1 MNKLLTVSSS
11 PHIRSNISTKGI
23 MADVIISLIPAAVFG
38 VIIFGLQA
46 ALLIAVCVLS
56 AVLCEFLWCLITK
69 KPHTIGDLSAVVTG
83 LLLALNLPPTL
94 PVWMGIIGS
103 GVAIIVVKEMF
114 GGLGCNFANPAITAR
129 ITLMV
134 SFPAAMT
141 KFIEPFT
148 NAVTEATPLAAEEGV
163 FKLKELILGT
173 HGGCIGETSAVM
185 LLIGFA
191 YLLIR
196 RVISPIIPLCFV
208 GTVGVFTLVL
218 GGNPLTAIFSG
229 GLLLGAIFMAT
240 DYVTSPSGKW
250 GKVIFGIGCG
260 VITVV
265 IREFASLPEGV
276 SYSILLMNIIVPH
289 INKLTKAKPFGWED
303 KKND

>member
-1 MNKLLTVSSS
+1 MNKVLTVSSS
-11 PHIRSNISTKGI
+11 PHIRKDISTKGI
-23 MADVIISLIPAAVFG
+23 MLDVIISLFPATVFG
-38 VIIFGLQA
+38 VIMFGLNA
-46 ALLIAVCVLS
+46 ALLVAVCVLS
-56 AVLCEFLWCLITK
+56 AVLSEFLWCFITK

-141 KFIEPFT
+141 KFTEPFK
-148 NAVTEATPLAAEEGV
+148 NVVTSATPLVAETGTCG
-163 FKLKELILGT
+163 LKELILGT

-185 LLIGFA
+185 LLLGFA
-191 YLLIR
+191 YLLLR
-196 RVISPIIPLCFV
+196 RVISPIIPLCFI

-218 GGNPLTAIFSG
+218 GGDPLTAIFSG

-240 DYVTSPSGKW
+240 DYVTSPATKW
-250 GKVIFGIGCG
+250 GKVIFGVGCG
-260 VITVV
+260 IITVV
-265 IREFASLPEGV
+265 IRRFASLPEGV
-276 SYSILLMNIIVPH
+276 SYSILLMNILVPH
-289 INKLTKAKPFGWED
+289 ISKITKVKPFGWED

>member
-1 MNKLLTVSSS
+1 MNKILTVSSS
-11 PHIRSNISTKGI
+11 PHIRKDISTKGI
-23 MADVIISLIPAAVFG
+23 MLDVIISLFPATVFG
-38 VIIFGLQA
+38 VIMFGLNA
-46 ALLIAVCVLS
+46 ALLVAVCVIS
-56 AVLCEFLWCLITK
+56 AVLSEFLWCLITK

-141 KFIEPFT
+141 KFTEPFT
-148 NAVTEATPLAAEEGV
+148 NVVTSATPLAAETGTLG
-163 FKLKELILGT
+163 LKELILGT

-185 LLIGFA
+185 LLLGFA
-191 YLLIR
+191 YLLLR
-196 RVISPIIPLCFV
+196 RVISPIIPLCFI
-208 GTVGVFTLVL
+208 GTVGVFTLAL

-240 DYVTSPSGKW
+240 DYVTSPATNW

-260 VITVV
+260 IITVV
-265 IREFASLPEGV
+265 IRRFASLPEGV
-276 SYSILLMNIIVPH
+276 SYSILLMNILVPH
-289 INKLTKAKPFGWED
+289 ISKIVKVKPFGWED
-303 KKND
+303 KKNG

>member
-1 MNKLLTVSSS
+1 MNNILTVSSS
-11 PHIRSNISTKGI
+11 PHIRKDISTKGI
-23 MADVIISLIPAAVFG
+23 MLDVIIALLPATVFG
-38 VIIFGLQA
+38 IIMFGLNA
-46 ALLIAVCVLS
+46 ALLVAVCIIS
-56 AVLCEFLWCLITK
+56 AVLSEFLWCLITK

-83 LLLALNLPPTL
+83 LLLALNLPPSL
-94 PVWMGIIGS
+94 PAWMGIIGS

-141 KFIEPFT
+141 RFTAPFT
-148 NAVTEATPLAAEEGV
+148 NAVTSATPLAAQAGEIT
-163 FKLKELILGT
+163 LKELVLGT

-185 LLIGFA
+185 LLLGFA
-191 YLLIR
+191 YLLLR
-196 RVISPIIPLCFV
+196 RVISPIIPLCFI
-208 GTVGVFTLVL
+208 GTVGVFTLAL
-218 GGNPLTAIFSG
+218 GSDPLTAIFSG

-240 DYVTSPSGKW
+240 DYVTSPSTKW

-260 VITVV
+260 IITVV
-265 IREFASLPEGV
+265 IRRFASLPEGV
-276 SYSILLMNIIVPH
+276 SYSILLMNILVPH
-289 INKLTKAKPFGWED
+289 INKIVKVKPFGWED

>member
-1 MNKLLTVSSS
+1 MNKVLTVSSS
-11 PHIRSNISTKGI
+11 PHIRKDISTQGI
-23 MADVIISLIPAAVFG
+23 MADVIISLVPAAAFG
-38 VIIFGLQA
+38 IVIFGLRA

-56 AVLCEFLWCLITK
+56 AVASELLWCLITK

-83 LLLALNLPPTL
+83 LLLALNLPASL
-94 PVWMGIIGS
+94 PVWMGVIGS
-103 GVAIIVVKEMF
+103 AVAIIVVKEMF

-141 KFIEPFT
+141 KFTEPFT
-148 NAVTEATPLAAEEGV
+148 NAITEATPLAAQAGEV
-163 FKLKELILGT
+163 SLKTLILGT

-196 RVISPIIPLCFV
+196 KVISPIIPLCFI
-208 GTVGVFTLVL
+208 GTVGIFSLAL
-218 GGNPLTAIFSG
+218 GGDPLRAIFSG

-240 DYVTSPSGKW
+240 DYVTSPASKW

-260 VITVV
+260 IITVV

-276 SYSILLMNIIVPH
+276 SYSILLMNILTPH
-289 INKLTKAKPFGWED
+289 ISRLTKAKPFGWEA

>member
-1 MNKLLTVSSS
+1 MNNMLTVSSS
-11 PHIRSNISTKGI
+11 PHIRKDISTQGI
-23 MADVIISLIPAAVFG
+23 MADVIISLVPAAAFG
-38 VIIFGLQA
+38 IVIFGLRA

-56 AVLCEFLWCLITK
+56 AVASELLWCLITK

-83 LLLALNLPPTL
+83 LLLALNLPASL
-94 PVWMGIIGS
+94 PVWMGVIGS
-103 GVAIIVVKEMF
+103 AVAIIVVKEMF

-141 KFIEPFT
+141 KFTEPFT
-148 NAVTEATPLAAEEGV
+148 NAITEATPLAAQAGEV
-163 FKLKELILGT
+163 PIKTLILGT

-196 RVISPIIPLCFV
+196 RVISPIIPLCFI
-208 GTVGVFTLVL
+208 GTVGIFSLAL
-218 GGNPLTAIFSG
+218 GGDPLRAIFSG

-240 DYVTSPSGKW
+240 DYVTSPASKW

-260 VITVV
+260 IITVV

-276 SYSILLMNIIVPH
+276 SYSILLMNILTPH
-289 INKLTKAKPFGWED
+289 ISRLTKAKPFGWEA

>member
-1 MNKLLTVSSS
+1 MNKLLRVSSS
-11 PHIRSNISTKGI
+11 PHIRSEITTKGI
-23 MADVIISLIPAAVFG
+23 MADVIIALVPATAFG
-38 VIIFGLQA
+38 VVMFGLKA
-46 ALLIAVCVLS
+46 ALLIAVCILS
-56 AVLCEFLWCLITK
+56 AVLSEYVWCLITK
-69 KPHTIGDLSAVVTG
+69 KSHTIGDLSAVVTG
-83 LLLALNLPPTL
+83 LLLALNLPPAL

-141 KFIEPFT
+141 KFAEPFT
-148 NAVTEATPLAAEEGV
+148 NAVTEATPLATEAGTYS
-163 FKLKELILGT
+163 FKELILGT
-173 HGGCIGETSAVM
+173 HGGCIGETSAIM
-185 LLIGFA
+185 LLIGFT

-196 RVISPIIPLCFV
+196 RVISPIIPLCFI

-240 DYVTSPSGKW
+240 DYVTSPPTKW

-260 VITVV
+260 IITVV

-276 SYSILLMNIIVPH
+276 SYSILLMNILVPH
-289 INKLTKAKPFGWED
+289 INKLTRLKPFGWEG
-303 KKND
+303 KKNG